1 MVEVQ
6 DYTLFSSPEQIV
18 IALLVFYLFF
28 RILPLKVSRH
38 NILEYAPE
46 KSLVPELWTKH
57 QHQDNTHE

>member
-6 DYTLFSSPEQIV
+6 DYTLFSSPEQIM

-38 NILEYAPE
+38 KLLEYVPE
-46 KSLVPELWTKH
+46 KSLFPELWTKD
-57 QHQDNTHE
+57 QDQDNTDV